1 MTDGTA
7 ANTAPLCAAA
17 TQIMRPSATPAGK
30 GFFGTDVPPDLRQC
44 NIDLAM
50 QRCRGQV
57 QVGVNLRAQS
67 GAPVGSDHGN
77 RKFPRSLF
85 NAVEVPGDQHLDP
98 RQVSDV
104 L

>member
-1 MTDGTA
+1 MTDGAA

-50 QRCRGQV
+50 QRCRDQV
-57 QVGVNLRAQS
+57 QVGVNLPSQS
-67 GAPVGSDHGN
+67 GAPVGSDHAD
-77 RKFPRSLF
+77 RKFPRRLF
-85 NAVEVPGDQHLDP
+85 NVVGVPDNQHLDP

-104 L
+104 P